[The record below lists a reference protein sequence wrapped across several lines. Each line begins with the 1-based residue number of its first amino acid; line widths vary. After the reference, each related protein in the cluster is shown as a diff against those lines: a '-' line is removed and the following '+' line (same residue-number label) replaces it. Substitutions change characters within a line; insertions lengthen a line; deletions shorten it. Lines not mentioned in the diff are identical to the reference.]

1 MSDITQILKKY
12 KDMDITDIV
21 SHPDISRDI
30 TIIQKS
36 NAPIDDQTSKF
47 LRDLGQA
54 IEIKTSLIENEMSD
68 LKNEIDAIQ
77 TRTEANL
84 AYRKQKG

>member
-12 KDMDITDIV
+12 QDMDLTDIV
-21 SHPDISRDI
+21 SHPDIARDI
-30 TIIQKS
+30 AIIQKS
-36 NAPIDDQTSKF
+36 NTSIDDQTSNF